1 MGSLLHQHK
10 LKENTVLHIENITTV
25 KYLYTCFNLCVQ
37 EVYENYVDETDLE
50 NLSCNYCSIKGHIR
64 LAKLTTKTRIERE
77 IE

>member
-1 MGSLLHQHK
+1 M
-10 LKENTVLHIENITTV
+10 LHIENITTV

-64 LAKLTTKTRIERE
+64 IAKLTTKTRIERE
-77 IE
+77 IK